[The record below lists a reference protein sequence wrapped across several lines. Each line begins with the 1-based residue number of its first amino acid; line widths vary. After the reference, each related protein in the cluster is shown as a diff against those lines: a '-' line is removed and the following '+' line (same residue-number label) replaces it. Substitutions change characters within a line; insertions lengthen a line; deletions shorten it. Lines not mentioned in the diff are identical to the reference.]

1 MVFRHNYEAMV
12 RADVDKLIF
21 LSTAA
26 VYGEPESIPLD
37 MRTERA
43 EAMNENG
50 TKKKRQRGFMLLELV
65 VVMGIIG
72 VLAAIAVPK
81 FTDTM
86 TSARTARVQADLQVL
101 NSAIVMRMAEK
112 GAAPTALSDLSD
124 YVNNIGEL
132 KPPSGTVYLKAG
144 GTASGS
150 AYTLSSD
157 GTEALFD
164 GHGVNE
170 FGKQ

>member
-65 VVMGIIG
+65 CRLIC
-72 VLAAIAVPK
+72 
-81 FTDTM
+81 
-86 TSARTARVQADLQVL
+86 RC
-101 NSAIVMRMAEK
+101 
-112 GAAPTALSDLSD
+112 
-124 YVNNIGEL
+124 
-132 KPPSGTVYLKAG
+132 
-144 GTASGS
+144 
-150 AYTLSSD
+150 
-157 GTEALFD
+157 
-164 GHGVNE
+164 
-170 FGKQ
+170 

>member
-1 MVFRHNYEAMV
+1 
-12 RADVDKLIF
+12 
-21 LSTAA
+21 
-26 VYGEPESIPLD
+26 
-37 MRTERA
+37 
-43 EAMNENG
+43 MNENG

-101 NSAIVMRMAEK
+101 NSASVMRMAEK

-132 KPPSGTVYLKAG
+132 EPASGTVYLKAG

>member
-1 MVFRHNYEAMV
+1 M
-12 RADVDKLIF
+12 KL
-21 LSTAA
+21 LGDGTALILMA
-26 VYGEPESIPLD
+26 TKS
-37 MRTERA
+37 ERIG
-43 EAMNENG
+43 AMNMSE
-50 TKKKRQRGFMLLELV
+50 TKRKRQRGFMLLELV

-72 VLAAIAVPK
+72 ILAAIAVPK

-112 GAAPTALSDLSD
+112 GAAPAALSDLSD
-124 YVNNIGEL
+124 YVNNINDL

-144 GTASGS
+144 GTVSGTV
-150 AYTLSSD
+150 YTLSTD
-157 GTEALFD
+157 GTEALF
-164 GHGVNE
+164 GEHRVND

>member
-1 MVFRHNYEAMV
+1 MKLLVCGGAS
-12 RADVDKLIF
+12 DK
-21 LSTAA
+21 
-26 VYGEPESIPLD
+26 
-37 MRTERA
+37 A
-43 EAMNENG
+43 EGLAGNNSG
-50 TKKKRQRGFMLLELV
+50 TKRKRQRGFMLLELV

-112 GAAPTALSDLSD
+112 GAAPTALTDLSD
-124 YVNNIGEL
+124 YVNNIGDL
-132 KPPSGTVYLKAG
+132 KPPSGTVYLKDG

-150 AYTLSSD
+150 AYALSAD

-164 GHGVNE
+164 GHGVND
-170 FGKQ
+170 FGKK